1 MWQYIATLFLAEHDV
16 YFHVQ
21 RPVLINLLGL
31 FVINQV
37 EILLILTTAVFIV
50 WLFRK
55 LKLPAILA
63 YLAAGVL
70 VGEFGFGVVQNE
82 SNYEHFAELGIVFL
96 LFTLGLEF
104 SLPRLLAMKSLVLA
118 VGSLQ
123 VGVSLFIFT
132 AVSLLFGLSFSAA
145 FVVGSILAL
154 SSTAIVIRQLSESG
168 AMKRKSGQLSVAIL
182 LFQDVAVVPLLII
195 IPMLALDGD
204 VSLFTTLG
212 IAMLK
217 GVMVVIFLLF
227 VGKWLLPKVFDVIAQ
242 VRTDELFVLTTLL
255 VTLLASA
262 LTQWFGLSMALGAF
276 LAGMM
281 LGESEYK
288 YQLEADIRPYR
299 DILLG
304 LFFITVG
311 MKLDIHLLLS
321 SPFSL
326 LFFMITFMLIKILVI
341 KVLAVRA
348 GQSDKDAWASG
359 IMLAQMGEFG
369 FVLIALANQT
379 HILPLNVS
387 SMLLG
392 AGVISM
398 AITPYM
404 VEHARSWGSFLSQK
418 KSDEYQDLETLT
430 HNKKLNDHV
439 IICGFGRVGQTV
451 SRFLKQDNIEFV
463 AIDIDPLRTSKA
475 REAGENV
482 LFGSSRQTE
491 LLKAASLSTAK
502 LVVIAFG
509 EDRQSIEV
517 IQKVRS
523 MSANVPIL
531 VRTRNDDQLDAIKN
545 AGANEVVPESLEGSL
560 MLVSQVL
567 ALTGVPFSRVIRR
580 VQKERKN
587 HYNHLHGFFQGEDTD
602 LSSAG
607 MDEVEI
613 AHALSITKGCYAE
626 GRTIES
632 LDLNGKEVPV
642 VSLRRQYKDIIDPQ
656 ESTVLMADDTLIIR
670 GKIRK
675 IKKAEKF
682 LLKGV

>member
-1 MWQYIATLFLAEHDV
+1 MCVNGHF
-16 YFHVQ
+16 
-21 RPVLINLLGL
+21 
-31 FVINQV
+31 
-37 EILLILTTAVFIV
+37 EILAILSSAVFVV
-50 WLFRK
+50 WLFRR

-63 YLAAGVL
+63 YLVAGML
-70 VGEFGFGVVQNE
+70 VGEHGLNIAQEQVD
-82 SNYEHFAELGIVFL
+82 YDHFAELGIVFL

-104 SLPRLLAMKSLVLA
+104 SLPRLMAMRHLVLA

-123 VGVSLFIFT
+123 VGISLVIFLI
-132 AVSLLFGLSFSAA
+132 AGMFFGLSFESA

-182 LFQDVAVVPLLII
+182 LFQDVAVVPLLIV
-195 IPMLALDGD
+195 IPMLATDGESSMLLAL
-204 VSLFTTLG
+204 VL
-212 IAMLK
+212 AMFK
-217 GVMVVIFLLF
+217 GVVVVTLLLF
-227 VGKWLLPKVFDVIAQ
+227 IGKWLLPKVFNIIAQ

-288 YQLEADIRPYR
+288 HQLEADIRPYR

-311 MKLDIHLLLS
+311 MKLDIAVLLS

-326 LFFMITFMLIKILVI
+326 LAIMFSFMFVKLMVIKI
-341 KVLAVRA
+341 LAVRA
-348 GQSDKDAWASG
+348 GESSKDAWASG
-359 IMLAQMGEFG
+359 LMLAQMGEFG
-369 FVLIALANQT
+369 FVLIALADKVEL
-379 HILPLNVS
+379 LPSDVS

-392 AGVISM
+392 VGVVSM

-404 VEHARSWGSFLSQK
+404 IDHARSWSIFLSQE
-418 KSDEYQDLETLT
+418 KSPQSHDLEQLPE
-430 HNKKLNDHV
+430 NENLENHV
-439 IICGFGRVGQTV
+439 IICGFGRIGQTV
-451 SRFLKQDNIEFV
+451 SRFLKQESIDFV
-463 AIDIDPLRTSKA
+463 AIDIDPLRTRTA

-491 LLKAASLSTAK
+491 LLTAAHLSTAK

-509 EDRQSIEV
+509 EDKQSLEV
-517 IQKVRS
+517 VQKVRS
-523 MSANVPIL
+523 ISPSVPIL
-531 VRTRNDDQLDAIKN
+531 VRTRNDDHLEMLYD

-567 ALTGVPFSRVIRR
+567 SLTGVPFSRIMRR

-587 HYNHLHGFFQGEDTD
+587 HYNHLHGFFQGEHTD
-602 LSSAG
+602 MSPAAI
-607 MDEVEI
+607 DRIEF
-613 AHALSITKGCYAE
+613 AHAILINEDSFGCGKTLA
-626 GRTIES
+626 S
-632 LDLNGKEVPV
+632 LHLQNRRVHIIA
-642 VSLRRQYKDIIDPQ
+642 LRRGELETEAPDEETILQAQ
-656 ESTVLMADDTLIIR
+656 DTLIVR
-670 GKIRK
+670 GKPRRVER
-675 IKKAEKF
+675 AERF
-682 LLKGV
+682 VQEGT

>member
-1 MWQYIATLFLAEHDV
+1 VSGHF
-16 YFHVQ
+16 
-21 RPVLINLLGL
+21 
-31 FVINQV
+31 
-37 EILLILTTAVFIV
+37 EILAILSSAVLIV
-50 WLFRK
+50 WLFRR

-63 YLAAGVL
+63 YLVAGML
-70 VGEFGFGVVQNE
+70 VGEHGLNVINDQVD
-82 SNYEHFAELGIVFL
+82 YDHFAELGIVFL

-104 SLPRLLAMKSLVLA
+104 SLPRLMAMRHLVLA

-123 VGVSLFIFT
+123 VGISLFIFMI
-132 AVSLLFGLSFSAA
+132 ASMFFGLSFESA

-154 SSTAIVIRQLSESG
+154 SSTAIVIRQLSETG

-204 VSLFTTLG
+204 SSMTLALI
-212 IAMLK
+212 IAIFK
-217 GVMVVIFLLF
+217 GVLVVTLLLF
-227 VGKWLLPKVFDVIAQ
+227 IGKWLLPKVFNIIAR

-288 YQLEADIRPYR
+288 HQLEADIRPYR

-311 MKLDIHLLLS
+311 MKLDVSLLLS
-321 SPFSL
+321 SPLSL
-326 LFFMITFMLIKILVI
+326 VALMVSFMLVKIMVI
-341 KVLAVRA
+341 KVLATRA
-348 GQSDKDAWASG
+348 GESSKDAWASG
-359 IMLAQMGEFG
+359 LMLAQMGEFG
-369 FVLIALANQT
+369 FVLIALANQVQL
-379 HILPLNVS
+379 LPTEVS

-404 VEHARSWGSFLSQK
+404 IDRARSWSIFLSQE
-418 KSDEYQDLETLT
+418 KSPQTSDLEHLPE
-430 HNKKLNDHV
+430 NKDLKNHV
-439 IICGFGRVGQTV
+439 IICGFGRIGQTV
-451 SRFLKQDNIEFV
+451 SRFLKQESIDFV
-463 AIDIDPLRTSKA
+463 AIDIDPLRTRKA

-491 LLKAASLSTAK
+491 LLNAAHLSQAK

-509 EDRQSIEV
+509 EDNQSVEV

-523 MSANVPIL
+523 LSPDVPIL
-531 VRTRNDDQLDAIKN
+531 VRTRNDDHLDMLHD

-567 ALTGVPFSRVIRR
+567 SLTGVPFSRIMRR

-587 HYNHLHGFFQGEDTD
+587 HYNHLHGFFQGEHTD
-602 LSSAG
+602 MSPEAI
-607 MDEVEI
+607 DRIEF
-613 AHALSITKGCYAE
+613 AHAILINTDSFGCGKSIEYLELDKRRVHVIALKRGDTE
-626 GRTIES
+626 TES
-632 LDLNGKEVPV
+632 PDENTLL
-642 VSLRRQYKDIIDPQ
+642 QAQ
-656 ESTVLMADDTLIIR
+656 DTLIVR
-670 GKIRK
+670 GKPRRVER
-675 IKKAEKF
+675 AERF
-682 LLKGV
+682 VQEGH

>member
-1 MWQYIATLFLAEHDV
+1 MSGRFEVLA
-16 YFHVQ
+16 
-21 RPVLINLLGL
+21 
-31 FVINQV
+31 
-37 EILLILTTAVFIV
+37 ILTSAVFIV
-50 WLFRK
+50 WLFRR

-63 YLAAGVL
+63 YLVAGML
-70 VGEFGFGVVQNE
+70 VGEHGLNISQDQVD
-82 SNYEHFAELGIVFL
+82 YDHFAELGIVFL

-104 SLPRLLAMKSLVLA
+104 SLPRLMAMRHLVLA

-123 VGVSLFIFT
+123 VGISLLIFT
-132 AVSLLFGLSFSAA
+132 IASMIFGLSFESA
-145 FVVGSILAL
+145 FVVGSILTL
-154 SSTAIVIRQLSESG
+154 SSTAIVIRQLSETG

-195 IPMLALDGD
+195 IPMLALDSD
-204 VSLFTTLG
+204 TSMVWALS
-212 IAMLK
+212 IAILK
-217 GVMVVIFLLF
+217 GIVVVTLLLF
-227 VGKWLLPKVFDVIAQ
+227 IGKWLLPKVFNIIAQ

-281 LGESEYK
+281 LSESEYK
-288 YQLEADIRPYR
+288 HQLEADIRPYR

-311 MKLDIHLLLS
+311 MKLDIALLIS

-326 LFFMITFMLIKILVI
+326 FAIMLSFMLIKVMVI
-341 KVLAVRA
+341 KILAIRA
-348 GQSDKDAWASG
+348 GESSKDAWASG
-359 IMLAQMGEFG
+359 LMLAQMGEFG
-369 FVLIALANQT
+369 FVLIALANQVQL
-379 HILPLNVS
+379 LPSEVS

-404 VEHARSWGSFLSQK
+404 IDHARSWSLFLSQE
-418 KSDEYQDLETLT
+418 KSIETNDLEQLPENE
-430 HNKKLNDHV
+430 HLKEHV
-439 IICGFGRVGQTV
+439 IICGFGRIGQTV
-451 SRFLKQDNIEFV
+451 SRFLKQESIDFV
-463 AIDIDPLRTSKA
+463 AIDIDPLRTRTA

-491 LLKAASLSTAK
+491 LLKAAHLSQAK

-509 EDRQSIEV
+509 EDKQSLEV

-523 MSANVPIL
+523 LSPNVPIL
-531 VRTRNDDQLDAIKN
+531 VRTRNDDHLDMLHE

-567 ALTGVPFSRVIRR
+567 SLTGVPFSRIMRR

-587 HYNHLHGFFQGEDTD
+587 HYNHLHGFFQGEHTD
-602 LSSAG
+602 MSPEAI
-607 MDEVEI
+607 DRIEF
-613 AHALSITKGCYAE
+613 AHAILINNDSFGC
-626 GRTIES
+626 GKSIES
-632 LDLNGKEVPV
+632 LNLDKRKVKV
-642 VSLRRQYKDIIDPQ
+642 IALRRGDIECESPEEDTTLQ
-656 ESTVLMADDTLIIR
+656 EQDTLIIR
-670 GKIRK
+670 GKP
-675 IKKAEKF
+675 
-682 LLKGV
+682 KGVEGADRYIQKGV

>member
-1 MWQYIATLFLAEHDV
+1 MSGHF
-16 YFHVQ
+16 
-21 RPVLINLLGL
+21 
-31 FVINQV
+31 
-37 EILLILTTAVFIV
+37 EILAILSSAVLIV
-50 WLFRK
+50 WLFRR

-63 YLAAGVL
+63 YLVAGML
-70 VGEFGFGVVQNE
+70 VGEHGLNVINDQVD
-82 SNYEHFAELGIVFL
+82 YDHFAELGIVFL

-104 SLPRLLAMKSLVLA
+104 SLPRLMAMRHLVLA

-123 VGVSLFIFT
+123 VGISLFIFMI
-132 AVSLLFGLSFSAA
+132 ASMFFGLSFESA

-154 SSTAIVIRQLSESG
+154 SSTAIVIRQLSETG

-204 VSLFTTLG
+204 SSMTLALI
-212 IAMLK
+212 IAIFK
-217 GVMVVIFLLF
+217 GVLVVTLLLF
-227 VGKWLLPKVFDVIAQ
+227 IGKWLLPKVFNIIAR

-288 YQLEADIRPYR
+288 HQLEADIRPYR

-311 MKLDIHLLLS
+311 MKLDVSLLLS
-321 SPFSL
+321 SPLSL
-326 LFFMITFMLIKILVI
+326 VALMVSFMLVKIMVI
-341 KVLAVRA
+341 KVLATRA
-348 GQSDKDAWASG
+348 GESSKDAWASG
-359 IMLAQMGEFG
+359 LMLAQMGEFG
-369 FVLIALANQT
+369 FVLIALANQVQL
-379 HILPLNVS
+379 LPTEVS

-404 VEHARSWGSFLSQK
+404 IDRARSWSIFLSQE
-418 KSDEYQDLETLT
+418 KSPQTSDLEHLPE
-430 HNKKLNDHV
+430 NKDLKNHV
-439 IICGFGRVGQTV
+439 IICGFGRIGQTV
-451 SRFLKQDNIEFV
+451 SRFLKQESIDFV
-463 AIDIDPLRTSKA
+463 AIDIDPLRTRKA

-491 LLKAASLSTAK
+491 LLNAAHLSQAK

-509 EDRQSIEV
+509 EDNQSVEV

-523 MSANVPIL
+523 LSPDVPIL
-531 VRTRNDDQLDAIKN
+531 VRTRNDDHLDMLHD

-567 ALTGVPFSRVIRR
+567 SLTGVPFSRIMRR

-587 HYNHLHGFFQGEDTD
+587 HYNHLHGFFQGEHTD
-602 LSSAG
+602 MSPEAI
-607 MDEVEI
+607 DRIEF
-613 AHALSITKGCYAE
+613 AHAILINTDSFGCGKSIEYLELDKRRVHVIALKRGDTE
-626 GRTIES
+626 TES
-632 LDLNGKEVPV
+632 PDENTLL
-642 VSLRRQYKDIIDPQ
+642 QAQ
-656 ESTVLMADDTLIIR
+656 DTLIVR
-670 GKIRK
+670 GKPRRVER
-675 IKKAEKF
+675 AERF
-682 LLKGV
+682 VQEGH